1 MPPRKKKLNLQ
12 QQQQQQQQQPPSKFG
27 IQHFFE
33 RASQKQQHLQPHTT
47 TTTTTANAPPPE
59 EQQPPNEVSPQTRF
73 KFSPGMLV
81 KQSQDEVVD
90 EVTWK
95 ISPVNER
102 LQAVSKYTPE
112 VIKALAASSKIN
124 LSPIRS
130 SGNKETCLDKVITSP
145 NPKVPLSF
153 KRISSARDVSGQS
166 PFRTPPSYR
175 PDKVQRVKDI
185 ERIRPCDNLLL
196 RQNKKALL
204 ELLDQVEDAIAVDDV
219 TVCNNNTYSF
229 KVPQDLIANE
239 LPVKVNPTVER
250 TKSDI
255 PKEVVDVFSSNYLV
269 LEVSELRSADSS
281 DAPCSSYK
289 VLRLL
294 NEQTGEE
301 RAVNLHNEWFDSVI
315 APGDTVHI
323 IGQFDL
329 GGNCDIDHNKN
340 FLIVHPDILVSGTRV
355 AASLSCPRRTVLDE
369 RLKNND
375 YSIIALTGTL
385 LHQIFQAGLTK
396 ENPTVNFMEDYAEVV
411 LQRNIESLYACGVNE
426 NDVRKTL
433 RDAIPRILS
442 WIKQFKNTKV
452 IDIEEMA
459 WAPKYGLKGM
469 IDASVRVK
477 IQSQKDD
484 PEEKIMPLEFKTG
497 KAPYSQ
503 AIEHRAQVILYTL
516 LMSERYQKAVD
527 SGLLYYLRSDQ
538 TQGIV
543 VQRSDLTGLIM
554 RRNELASDLLKALT
568 LQQLP
573 PMLQVVAIL
582 MCVAFIIRYFFTFGS
597 EETLLTVITASAI
610 DPVMVVSADDF
621 KAHGGSTESSGLGE
635 AFDSLSNHM
644 TSSHSKFLCRWDRLI
659 DLEAKETELLKK
671 GVLQSHRLNSGGLS
685 SIVLDASQGIPHQ
698 KSLNDNKFVYHFIQQ
713 DSSSSLSGVF
723 DASSSASL
731 KNDLDFTLRS
741 GDHVILS
748 NQSSHQI
755 IAKGVISDISPI
767 HVSVSFSKRLRIPGS
782 SSTAHDLSQ
791 QVWRIDKDEYVTS
804 FAIMRFNL
812 VQLFLQN
819 DQSAHLRRMIV
830 DLEAPRFDSGSLV
843 SQDPAISY
851 VWSEKSLNDDQR
863 GAILKILTAK
873 DYALI
878 LGMPGTGK
886 TSTLVHAVKA
896 LLIRGTSIL
905 LTAYTNS
912 AVDNLLIKLKAQG
925 IDFVR
930 IGRHEVVNEEVREHC
945 LSAMNVQGVEDI
957 KIRLEQVKVVA
968 VTCLGISS
976 PLLANTRFDVCIMDE
991 AGQTTLPVSLGPL
1004 IFASTFVLVGDH
1016 YQLPPLVQARENGM
1030 GISLFCRLS
1039 EAHPEAISALQSQY
1053 RMCQDIMDLSN
1064 ALIYGD
1070 RLRCGSFEVLNPRRP
1085 VIFIDTDKLP
1095 ALEARD
1101 QKIVNNPIEA
1111 QIIAEVAKE
1120 LVKNGIG
1127 SEHIG
1132 IITPYNSQA
1141 NLIRNAASMTSLEI
1155 HTIDKYQGRDKDCIL
1170 VSFVRSTEN
1179 PTSCAA
1185 SLLGD
1190 WHRINVALTRA
1201 KKKLI
1206 MVGSRRTLLKV
1217 PLLKLLIKKVEEQ
1230 SGILTVTKKDI
1241 YRKSDGDDDP
1251 SGFEFSPLIV
1261 AVIGILA
1268 STFILVTYYTIISRL
1283 CRQRHNTNDPTE
1295 DDGNSELAQISS
1307 SANSGLD
1314 EALIKSIRVCKYNK
1328 GGGLVEGH
1336 DCSVCLI
1343 EFQENE
1349 NLRLLPKCNHAFHLP
1364 CVDTW
1369 LKSHATCPLCRSSV
1383 TACPNPNPN
1392 SSMEPPPR
1400 VIVNALGHQLRSNHV
1415 VVVESSE
1422 EQEKDVANAT
1432 IIATTVVV
1440 AFAIGTTTMSANT
1453 MSLPSAIIPH
1463 IQPAI
1468 ATIIRFFGVLIHS
1481 CLGRPSTLDFYAMII
1496 VIILTV
1502 IVSVTLV
1509 NVATIVVAYQPT
1521 YPYFHQTHPFYL
1533 GTIPL
1538 SLKKTTTL
1546 QPTLGLLIPHHQ
1558 MTSLFYH
1565 SNKKS

>member
-1 MPPRKKKLNLQ
+1 MPPRKKKLNLQQ

-396 ENPTVNFMEDYAEVV
+396 ENPTVNFMDDYAEVV

-442 WIKQFKNTKV
+442 WIKQFKNTKERKDPSVNFGFDDEPKNV

-484 PEEKIMPLEFKTG
+484 PEEKIMPLE
-497 KAPYSQ
+497 
-503 AIEHRAQVILYTL
+503 
-516 LMSERYQKAVD
+516 YQKAVD

-573 PMLQVVAIL
+573 PMLQSPSICKGCRHLNVCSI
-582 MCVAFIIRYFFTFGS
+582 YH
-597 EETLLTVITASAI
+597 
-610 DPVMVVSADDF
+610 

-767 HVSVSFSKRLRIPGS
+767 HVSFSKRLRIPGS

-1016 YQLPPLVQARENGM
+1016 YQLPPLVQSAEARENGM

-1070 RLRCGSFEVLNPRRP
+1070 RLRCGSFEVANSKLEFSGLNCDLPWLEDVLNPRRP

-1241 YRKSDGDDDP
+1241 YRKS
-1251 SGFEFSPLIV
+1251 
-1261 AVIGILA
+1261 
-1268 STFILVTYYTIISRL
+1268 
-1283 CRQRHNTNDPTE
+1283 
-1295 DDGNSELAQISS
+1295 EL
-1307 SANSGLD
+1307 
-1314 EALIKSIRVCKYNK
+1314 KR
-1328 GGGLVEGH
+1328 
-1336 DCSVCLI
+1336 CS
-1343 EFQENE
+1343 
-1349 NLRLLPKCNHAFHLP
+1349 
-1364 CVDTW
+1364 
-1369 LKSHATCPLCRSSV
+1369 
-1383 TACPNPNPN
+1383 
-1392 SSMEPPPR
+1392 
-1400 VIVNALGHQLRSNHV
+1400 
-1415 VVVESSE
+1415 
-1422 EQEKDVANAT
+1422 
-1432 IIATTVVV
+1432 
-1440 AFAIGTTTMSANT
+1440 
-1453 MSLPSAIIPH
+1453 
-1463 IQPAI
+1463 
-1468 ATIIRFFGVLIHS
+1468 
-1481 CLGRPSTLDFYAMII
+1481 
-1496 VIILTV
+1496 
-1502 IVSVTLV
+1502 
-1509 NVATIVVAYQPT
+1509 
-1521 YPYFHQTHPFYL
+1521 
-1533 GTIPL
+1533 
-1538 SLKKTTTL
+1538 
-1546 QPTLGLLIPHHQ
+1546 Q
-1558 MTSLFYH
+1558 MR
-1565 SNKKS
+1565 

>member
-1 MPPRKKKLNLQ
+1 MPPRKKKPNLQ
-12 QQQQQQQQQPPSKFG
+12 PSKFG
-27 IQHFFE
+27 IQHFFD
-33 RASQKQQHLQPHTT
+33 RASQRQPLQPHTIVPNT
-47 TTTTTANAPPPE
+47 NANIANTNTNNAE
-59 EQQPPNEVSPQTRF
+59 EEANEVSPQTRF

-81 KQSQDEVVD
+81 RQSQDDGVD
-90 EVTWK
+90 EVTWR

-102 LQAVSKYTPE
+102 LQAVSKHTPG
-112 VIKALAASSKIN
+112 VIKALAASSRIN
-124 LSPIRS
+124 LSPIR
-130 SGNKETCLDKVITSP
+130 GRDEEETCLVDKVTSP
-145 NPKVPLSF
+145 TPKASASLVPLSF
-153 KRISSARDVSGQS
+153 KRINSARDASGQSPFKRINSARDDVSGRS
-166 PFRTPPSYR
+166 PFRTPPSLSCR
-175 PDKVQRVKDI
+175 PDKVQLAKDI
-185 ERIRPCDNLLL
+185 ERRGPCDQLFL

-204 ELLDQVEDAIAVDDV
+204 ELLDQVEDAIAVDDA

-229 KVPQDLIANE
+229 KPQDQIANE
-239 LPVKVNPTVER
+239 LPVRVNPAVER
-250 TKSDI
+250 TKSHI
-255 PKEVVDVFSSNYLV
+255 PKEVIDVFSNSNYLV
-269 LEVSELRSADSS
+269 LEVSEKLRSADSFT
-281 DAPCSSYK
+281 AQCSYK

-301 RAVNLHNEWFDSVI
+301 RAVNLQNEWSYSVI

-323 IGQFDL
+323 ISQFDER
-329 GGNCDIDHNKN
+329 GNCDIDHDKN

-355 AASLSCPRRTVLDE
+355 VAGSFSCPRRTVLDE
-369 RLKNND
+369 RLKYND
-375 YSIIALTGTL
+375 YSTAALTGTM

-396 ENPTVNFMEDYAEVV
+396 DNPTVNFMEDYAEVV

-433 RDAIPRILS
+433 SDAIPRMLS
-442 WIKQFKNTKV
+442 WIMQFKNMEERKNPSVNFGFDDGPKNVGISEV

-477 IQSQKDD
+477 IHSQKDE
-484 PEEKIMPLEFKTG
+484 PEEKIMPVEFKTG
-497 KAPYSQ
+497 KTPNSQ
-503 AIEHRAQVILYTL
+503 SSVEHSAQVMLYAL
-516 LMSERYQKAVD
+516 LMSERYQKTVD
-527 SGLLYYLRSDQ
+527 SGLLYYLQSAQ

-554 RRNELASDLLKALT
+554 RRNELANDILRALN

-573 PMLQVVAIL
+573 PMLQSPSICRGCRHLNVCSIYHKVMLYLGKCRNVANSYI
-582 MCVAFIIRYFFTFGS
+582 
-597 EETLLTVITASAI
+597 ITAFDI
-610 DPVMVVSADDF
+610 DPARF
-621 KAHGGSTESSGLGE
+621 
-635 AFDSLSNHM
+635 
-644 TSSHSKFLCRWDRLI
+644 
-659 DLEAKETELLKK
+659 
-671 GVLQSHRLNSGGLS
+671 
-685 SIVLDASQGIPHQ
+685 
-698 KSLNDNKFVYHFIQQ
+698 
-713 DSSSSLSGVF
+713 SSSLSGVS

-741 GDHVILS
+741 GDHVILT

-782 SSTAHDLSQ
+782 SSTAHDLVQ
-791 QVWRIDKDEYVTS
+791 QVWRIDKDEAVTS

-819 DQSAHLRRMIV
+819 DRSAHLRRMIV
-830 DLEAPRFDSGSLV
+830 DLEAPRFDSGSIV

-863 GAILKILTAK
+863 RAILKILTAK

-930 IGRHEVVNEEVREHC
+930 IGRHEIVNEEVRGHC
-945 LSAMNVQGVEDI
+945 LSATNVQGVKDI

-976 PLLANTRFDVCIMDE
+976 PLLANMRFDVCIMDE

-1004 IFASTFVLVGDH
+1004 TFASMFVLVGDH
-1016 YQLPPLVQARENGM
+1016 YQLPPLVQSAEARENGM

-1039 EAHPEAISALQSQY
+1039 EAHPQAILALQSQY
-1053 RMCQDIMDLSN
+1053 RMCQAIMDLSN

-1070 RLRCGSFEVLNPRRP
+1070 RLRCGSFEVANAKLEFSGLNCGLPWLEDVLNPRRP
-1085 VIFIDTDKLP
+1085 AIFIDTDKLP

-1111 QIIAEVAKE
+1111 HIIAEIAKE
-1120 LVKNGIG
+1120 LVKNGIER
-1127 SEHIG
+1127 EHIG

-1141 NLIRNAASMTSLEI
+1141 NLIRHAACMTSLEI

-1201 KKKLI
+1201 KRKLI
-1206 MVGSRRTLLKV
+1206 MVGSRRTLSKV

-1230 SGILTVTKKDI
+1230 SGILSVSKKDI
-1241 YRKSDGDDDP
+1241 YRK
-1251 SGFEFSPLIV
+1251 
-1261 AVIGILA
+1261 
-1268 STFILVTYYTIISRL
+1268 
-1283 CRQRHNTNDPTE
+1283 C
-1295 DDGNSELAQISS
+1295 EL
-1307 SANSGLD
+1307 
-1314 EALIKSIRVCKYNK
+1314 KR
-1328 GGGLVEGH
+1328 
-1336 DCSVCLI
+1336 CS
-1343 EFQENE
+1343 
-1349 NLRLLPKCNHAFHLP
+1349 
-1364 CVDTW
+1364 
-1369 LKSHATCPLCRSSV
+1369 
-1383 TACPNPNPN
+1383 
-1392 SSMEPPPR
+1392 
-1400 VIVNALGHQLRSNHV
+1400 
-1415 VVVESSE
+1415 
-1422 EQEKDVANAT
+1422 
-1432 IIATTVVV
+1432 
-1440 AFAIGTTTMSANT
+1440 
-1453 MSLPSAIIPH
+1453 
-1463 IQPAI
+1463 
-1468 ATIIRFFGVLIHS
+1468 
-1481 CLGRPSTLDFYAMII
+1481 
-1496 VIILTV
+1496 
-1502 IVSVTLV
+1502 
-1509 NVATIVVAYQPT
+1509 
-1521 YPYFHQTHPFYL
+1521 
-1533 GTIPL
+1533 
-1538 SLKKTTTL
+1538 
-1546 QPTLGLLIPHHQ
+1546 Q
-1558 MTSLFYH
+1558 MR
-1565 SNKKS
+1565 